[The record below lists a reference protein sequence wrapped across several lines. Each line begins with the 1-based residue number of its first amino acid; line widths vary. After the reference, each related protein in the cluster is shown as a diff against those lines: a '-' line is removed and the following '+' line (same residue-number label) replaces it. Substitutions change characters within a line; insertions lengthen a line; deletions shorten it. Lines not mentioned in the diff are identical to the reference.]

1 MKQVV
6 YVYLG
11 QKYSQHNSV
20 LWAESSNSSLA
31 FERGKKNY
39 IYADL

>member
-11 QKYSQHNSV
+11 QKYSQHSSG

-31 FERGKKNY
+31 FERD
-39 IYADL
+39 IYTDF

>member
-1 MKQVV
+1 MKKVV

-11 QKYSQHNSV
+11 QTYSQHNSG

-31 FERGKKNY
+31 FEPD
-39 IYADL
+39 IYTDF